1 MLIIRIVLIEGEVEG
16 PMGHHCVLCP
26 AAEVAESAGIGMLM
40 QHRVICLLNATSG
53 GSAGFEG
60 LPIALVSFV

>member
-16 PMGHHCVLCP
+16 PVGHHCVLCP
-26 AAEVAESAGIGMLM
+26 AAEVAESASVGMFM